1 MVMPGVNQLRFCA
14 CLFACLTLTS
24 CGNYT
29 GEGRTP
35 GVFIDDAY
43 IESTAA
49 DLIAKSHEDFEDA
62 RLKVVSME
70 AKVLLAGEVPSQ
82 ALKSLAEQQ
91 VLKVRQVRGV
101 FNELA
106 VSAKPAFLARTNDT
120 TITLKVKTK
129 LLNNQDVGGLRIKV
143 VTVNQVV
150 YLMGSLGEEE
160 GELAGEIAADTSGV
174 LKVVKLFEYV
184 QPVKNSASSVSTE
197 SQHQE

>member
-1 MVMPGVNQLRFCA
+1 MVISGISRLRFCA
-14 CLFACLTLTS
+14 QLAACFMLVS
-24 CGNYT
+24 CGSYT

-43 IESTAA
+43 IERTAT
-49 DLIAKSHEDFEDA
+49 DLIMQAHEDFAKA

-70 AKVLLAGEVPSQ
+70 AKVLLAGEVSSQ
-82 ALKSLAEQQ
+82 DLKTLAEEQ
-91 VLKVRQVRGV
+91 VLKIRQVRGV

-120 TITLKVKTK
+120 VITGKVKTK
-129 LLNNQDVGGLRIKV
+129 LLNDPEVDGLRIKV

-150 YLMGSLGEEE
+150 YLMGSLGEQEA
-160 GELAGEIAADTSGV
+160 ELAGKIAAETSGV

-184 QPVKNSASSVSTE
+184 QPLTESAS
-197 SQHQE
+197 

>member
-1 MVMPGVNQLRFCA
+1 MVISGISRLRFCA
-14 CLFACLTLTS
+14 QFAACLMLVS
-24 CGNYT
+24 CGSYT

-43 IESTAA
+43 IERTAT
-49 DLIAKSHEDFEDA
+49 DLIMQAHEDFAKA

-70 AKVLLAGEVPSQ
+70 AKVLLAGEVSSQ
-82 ALKSLAEQQ
+82 DLKTLAEEQ
-91 VLKVRQVRGV
+91 VLKIRQVRGV

-120 TITLKVKTK
+120 VITGKVKTK
-129 LLNNQDVGGLRIKV
+129 LLNDPEVDGLRIKV

-150 YLMGSLGEEE
+150 YLMGSLGEQEA
-160 GELAGEIAADTSGV
+160 ELAGKIAAETSGV

-184 QPVKNSASSVSTE
+184 QPLTESAS
-197 SQHQE
+197 

>member
-1 MVMPGVNQLRFCA
+1 MVIPSSNNLRCCA
-14 CLFACLTLTS
+14 LLLVCVTMVS

-49 DLIAKSHEDFEDA
+49 DLIGKAHKDFADA

-82 ALKSLAEQQ
+82 ALKTLAEQQ
-91 VLKVRQVRGV
+91 VLKIRQVRGV

-106 VSAKPAFLARTNDT
+106 VSAKPAFLGRANDT
-120 TITLKVKTK
+120 TITLKVKTR
-129 LLNNQDVGGLRIKV
+129 LLNNPDVAGLRIKV

-150 YLMGSLGEEE
+150 YLMGSLDEKE
-160 GELAGEIAADTSGV
+160 GELAGKIASETSGV

-184 QPVKNSASSVSTE
+184 QPVTGNSSTAE
-197 SQHQE
+197 TKE

>member
-1 MVMPGVNQLRFCA
+1 MLV
-14 CLFACLTLTS
+14 S
-24 CGNYT
+24 CGSYT

-43 IESTAA
+43 IERTAT
-49 DLIAKSHEDFEDA
+49 DLIMQAHEDFAKA

-70 AKVLLAGEVPSQ
+70 AKVLLAGEVSSQ
-82 ALKSLAEQQ
+82 DLKTLAEEQ
-91 VLKVRQVRGV
+91 VLKIRQVRGV

-120 TITLKVKTK
+120 VITGKVKTK
-129 LLNNQDVGGLRIKV
+129 LLNDPEVDGLRIKV

-150 YLMGSLGEEE
+150 YLMGSLGEQEA
-160 GELAGEIAADTSGV
+160 ELAGKIAAETSGV

-184 QPVKNSASSVSTE
+184 QPLTESAS
-197 SQHQE
+197 

>member
-1 MVMPGVNQLRFCA
+1 MV
-14 CLFACLTLTS
+14 S

-49 DLIAKSHEDFEDA
+49 DLIGKAHKDFADA

-82 ALKSLAEQQ
+82 ALKTLAEQQ
-91 VLKVRQVRGV
+91 VLKIRQVRGV

-106 VSAKPAFLARTNDT
+106 VSAKPAFLGRANDT
-120 TITLKVKTK
+120 TITLKVKTR
-129 LLNNQDVGGLRIKV
+129 LLNNPDVAGLRIKV

-150 YLMGSLGEEE
+150 YLMGSLDEKE
-160 GELAGEIAADTSGV
+160 GELAGKIASETSGV

-184 QPVKNSASSVSTE
+184 QPVTGNSSTAE
-197 SQHQE
+197 TKE

>member
-1 MVMPGVNQLRFCA
+1 MVIPSSNNLRCCA
-14 CLFACLTLTS
+14 LLLVCVTMVS

-49 DLIAKSHEDFEDA
+49 DLIGKAHKDFADA

-82 ALKSLAEQQ
+82 ALKTLAEQQ
-91 VLKVRQVRGV
+91 VLKIRQVRGV

-106 VSAKPAFLARTNDT
+106 VSAKPAFLGRANDT
-120 TITLKVKTK
+120 TITLKVKTR
-129 LLNNQDVGGLRIKV
+129 LLNNPDVAGLRIKV

-150 YLMGSLGEEE
+150 YLMGSLDEKE
-160 GELAGEIAADTSGV
+160 GELAGKIASETSGV

-184 QPVKNSASSVSTE
+184 QPVTGNSSTADTKE
-197 SQHQE
+197 